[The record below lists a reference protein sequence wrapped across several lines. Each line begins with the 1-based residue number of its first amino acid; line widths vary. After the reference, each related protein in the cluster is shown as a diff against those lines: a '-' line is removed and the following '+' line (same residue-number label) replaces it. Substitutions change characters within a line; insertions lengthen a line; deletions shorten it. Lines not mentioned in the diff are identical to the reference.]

1 MFSSCRHYVDVA
13 VGFGAVH
20 IVQIKKNSL
29 LATTNQCIIDNM
41 EFNLRNST
49 INPNEWKRFDA
60 GPLASYDERIYVT
73 INHRDNIYMNRHTH
87 KLLGSPNYAEL
98 YMNLSSG
105 VILVAAVPEE
115 TQYSFPLKP
124 KQVGY
129 VILAARFFRH
139 HGIKVKGTQQIVRP
153 QIENGRMILDLDK
166 TVSTDL
172 GFRRPRGVVR

>member
-20 IVQIKKNSL
+20 IVQIKKIHL
-29 LATTNQCIIDNM
+29 LARMNPCIIDDM
-41 EFNLRNST
+41 TFNLRNST
-49 INPNEWKRFDA
+49 INPNEWQRFDA

-115 TQYSFPLKP
+115 TQYSFPLKR